1 LGDLG
6 LEKTKFDSI
15 KNLTAKVLK
24 KAAAININNAAIV
37 IAYYSLL
44 AIIPMIILIGNLLP
58 FINIKATTIL
68 AYLETAVPKTIYQ
81 TLQPLVLSFL
91 DHSSGGLIS
100 ISALVALWAV
110 SRGINSLKLAF
121 NTAYG
126 VENVQSVLVTRVI
139 SVVVTFLFIII
150 LVMMTMIFSFGQAIL
165 EYLTPILKLSVELTG
180 TFSRVKWPI
189 TMIFLLLFLGVL
201 YYFLPN
207 AKVHFWSII
216 PGTLLATFSWLLL
229 AQGFSIYVRY
239 FNKSVLSYGTL
250 GTFIVLLFWLNYSA
264 WVVMLG
270 AVLNAALEEFKY
282 QQIKPRKDRLNR
294 YLSKKMHK

>member
-1 LGDLG
+1 MGDLG
-6 LEKTKFDSI
+6 LEKTRFDFI
-15 KNLTAKVLK
+15 KKLTAKVLK

-44 AIIPMIILIGNLLP
+44 AIIPTIILIGNLLP
-58 FINIKATTIL
+58 FISIKATTIL

-81 TLQPLVLSFL
+81 TLRPIILSFL
-91 DHSSGGLIS
+91 DHGSGGLIS

-126 VENVQSVLVTRVI
+126 VENVQNVLVTRII
-139 SVVVTFLFIII
+139 SVIVTFLFIII
-150 LVMMTMIFSFGQAIL
+150 LVIIIMVFSFGQTVL
-165 EYLTPILKLSVELTG
+165 EYLTPILKLPVELTG
-180 TFSRVKWPI
+180 TFSRVKWPL
-189 TMIFLLLFLGVL
+189 TLIFLLLFLGIL

-207 AKVHFWSII
+207 AKIHFWAII

-270 AVLNAALEEFKY
+270 AILNAALEEIKY

-294 YLSKKMHK
+294 YLIKKMHK